1 MLTNRERVK
10 KMRQQDKVI
19 IWPIYFDST
28 KTRNEGRRV
37 HKSLAV
43 PSPRT
48 SEIKDA
54 VDRLRLSCE
63 LGADVAHPKNSWLKT
78 GMVLVKK
85 KESKEK
91 LIKKIANQIVKN
103 HSSAQTK

>member
-1 MLTNRERVK
+1 
-10 KMRQQDKVI
+10 MRQQDKII
-19 IWPIYFDST
+19 IWPVYFDST
-28 KTRNEGRRV
+28 KTRSEGRRV
-37 HKSLAV
+37 QKNLAM
-43 PSPRT
+43 PSPRA

-63 LGADVAHPKNSWLKT
+63 LGADIAHPKNSWLKT

-91 LIKKIANQIVKN
+91 LIKKIASQIVKN
-103 HSSAQTK
+103 RSSAQTK